1 MSSRPVIHEVILRWG
16 LADDYTDLQQ
26 LKTTIIGRDD
36 LSGEVVAAIF
46 DNDLLT
52 AGDVYGVSEAG
63 DPVEVTSLQITHDH
77 GVTEITVYNLGIML
91 FHTNDEIYPR
101 VLRVRSA
108 IERQTEERLQNGCK
122 DEEVS
127 TSLPGSDKQARA
139 QKGQDGR
146 QVYQIKV
153 VLLETEPSIW
163 RRFLV
168 PSSVTLH
175 RLHLILQ
182 DVMGWSN
189 YHLYRF
195 QIGREEYGEPHHD
208 NEFNELNFKNSRRT
222 KLGQVV
228 TEKGDVFQYEYDFGD
243 SWEHMLLVED
253 ILEYPSDMR
262 YPVCLTGE
270 RACPPED
277 CGGVWGYEEL
287 LEVVRDPRHEEYES
301 TMEWLG
307 GSFDP
312 EEFDIDQV
320 NRVLR
325 RSHQAKRPRR
335 ADVPKA
341 FRQAFESE
349 D

>member
-1 MSSRPVIHEVILRWG
+1 MSRRPLIHKVICRWG
-16 LADDYTDLQQ
+16 LVDDPTDWRG
-26 LKTTIIGRDD
+26 LKTTVIGRDE
-36 LSGEVVAAIF
+36 LSEEVVDAIF

-52 AGDVYGVSEAG
+52 AGGAYGIPEAG
-63 DPVEVTSLQITHDH
+63 DPVEVTSLQITHEH

-108 IERQTEERLQNGCK
+108 IERQAEERLQNRRK

-127 TSLPGSDKQARA
+127 TSLPGPGKQTRA

-146 QVYQIKV
+146 QVYQFKV
-153 VLLETEPSIW
+153 ALLEIEPSIW

-195 QIGREEYGEPHHD
+195 QIGREEYGEPHPD

-228 TEKGDVFQYEYDFGD
+228 TKKGDVFRYEYDFGD

-253 ILEYPSDMR
+253 ILEYQPDMR

-277 CGGVWGYEEL
+277 CGGPYGYADL
-287 LEVVRDPRHEEYES
+287 LETIANPGHEDYQDMM
-301 TMEWLG
+301 TWLG

-312 EEFDIDQV
+312 DSFDIEIA
-320 NRVLR
+320 NLKLKSMRV
-325 RSHQAKRPRR
+325 
-335 ADVPKA
+335 
-341 FRQAFESE
+341 
-349 D
+349 

>member
-1 MSSRPVIHEVILRWG
+1 MSSRPVIHEVICRWG
-16 LADDYTDLQQ
+16 LVDDPTDWQG
-26 LKTTIIGRDD
+26 LKTTVIGQDG
-36 LSGEVVAAIF
+36 LSREVVDAIF

-52 AGDVYGVSEAG
+52 AGGAYGVPEAG

-108 IERQTEERLQNGCK
+108 IDWQTEERLQNGRK
-122 DEEVS
+122 DEKVS
-127 TSLPGSDKQARA
+127 KSLPGPDKQGRP
-139 QKGQDGR
+139 QKGQDSR

-153 VLLETEPSIW
+153 VLMETEPPIW

-195 QIGREEYGEPHHD
+195 QIGREEYGEPHPD

-222 KLGQVV
+222 KLRQVV
-228 TEKGDVFQYEYDFGD
+228 TKKRDVFRYEYDFGD

-253 ILEYPSDMR
+253 ILEYQPDMR

-277 CGGVWGYEEL
+277 CGGPYGYAEL
-287 LEVVRDPRHEEYES
+287 LETISDPEHEDYHDML
-301 TMEWLG
+301 TWLG
-307 GSFDP
+307 GDFDPNSFDI
-312 EEFDIDQV
+312 EIV
-320 NRVLR
+320 NLKLKSMRV
-325 RSHQAKRPRR
+325 
-335 ADVPKA
+335 
-341 FRQAFESE
+341 
-349 D
+349 

>member
-1 MSSRPVIHEVILRWG
+1 MSSRPVIHKVICRWG
-16 LADDYTDLQQ
+16 LVDDPTDWQG
-26 LKTTIIGRDD
+26 LKTTVIGQDQ
-36 LSGEVVAAIF
+36 LSGEVVDAIF

-52 AGDVYGVSEAG
+52 AGGVYGVPEAG

-108 IERQTEERLQNGCK
+108 IDRQTDEPRQNGRK
-122 DEEVS
+122 DEKVS
-127 TSLPGSDKQARA
+127 KSLPGPDKQARP
-139 QKGQDGR
+139 QNGQDGR

-153 VLLETEPSIW
+153 VLLETEPPVW
-163 RRFLV
+163 RRFVV

-195 QIGREEYGEPHHD
+195 QIGREEYGEPHSD
-208 NEFNELNFKNSRRT
+208 NEFYELNFKNSRRT

-228 TEKGDVFQYEYDFGD
+228 TKKGDVFRYEYDFGD
-243 SWEHMLLVED
+243 GWDHMLLVED
-253 ILEYPSDMR
+253 IAEYPPDMR

-277 CGGVWGYEEL
+277 CGGPGGYADL
-287 LEVVRDPRHEEYES
+287 LKIIADAGHEDYQD
-301 TMEWLG
+301 TMTWLG
-307 GSFDP
+307 GNFDPNSFDI
-312 EEFDIDQV
+312 EIV
-320 NRVLR
+320 NLKLKSMRV
-325 RSHQAKRPRR
+325 
-335 ADVPKA
+335 
-341 FRQAFESE
+341 
-349 D
+349 

>member
-1 MSSRPVIHEVILRWG
+1 MSSHPIIHKVICRWG
-16 LADDYTDLQQ
+16 LVDDPTDWQG
-26 LKTTIIGRDD
+26 LKTTGIGQDE
-36 LSGEVVAAIF
+36 LSGEVVDAIF

-52 AGDVYGVSEAG
+52 AGGVYGVPEAG

-108 IERQTEERLQNGCK
+108 IERQTEERPQNGRK
-122 DEEVS
+122 YQEIS
-127 TSLPGSDKQARA
+127 TSLPPGKQDRA
-139 QKGQDGR
+139 QKSQDSR

-153 VLLETEPSIW
+153 VLLETEPPIW

-195 QIGREEYGEPHHD
+195 QIGREDYGEPHPD
-208 NEFNELNFKNSRRT
+208 NEFNELYFKNSRRT
-222 KLGQVV
+222 KLGQIV
-228 TEKGDVFQYEYDFGD
+228 TKKRDVFQYEYDFGD
-243 SWEHMLLVED
+243 SWQHMLLVED
-253 ILEYPSDMR
+253 ILGYQPDMR
-262 YPVCLTGE
+262 YPVCLAGE

-277 CGGVWGYEEL
+277 CGGPYGYAEL
-287 LEVVRDPRHEEYES
+287 LETISDPEHEDYQDML
-301 TMEWLG
+301 TWLG
-307 GSFDP
+307 GNFDPNSFDI
-312 EEFDIDQV
+312 EIV
-320 NRVLR
+320 NLKLKSMRV
-325 RSHQAKRPRR
+325 
-335 ADVPKA
+335 
-341 FRQAFESE
+341 
-349 D
+349 